1 MNTPVITAGQVE
13 FAEIFERI
21 ERDFKI
27 SKAAVARALR
37 IERSYVSM
45 LIKGQRTPHMRV
57 LQDMREL
64 EKRLVAGRDPEASEE
79 DTELS
84 RIVQLLK
91 TLEQYDRPKFEV
103 AKQVVASL
111 AQTSSKPA
119 SAASKRSRKSAALL
133 RKLASR

>member
-1 MNTPVITAGQVE
+1 VNTPVITAGQVE

-64 EKRLVAGRDPEASEE
+64 EKRLLAGRDPEGAEE

-84 RIVQLLK
+84 RIVQQIK
-91 TLEQYDRPKFEV
+91 ILEQHDRPKFEAV
-103 AKQVVASL
+103 KQVVASL
-111 AQTSSKPA
+111 VQTSSKPA
-119 SAASKRSRKSAALL
+119 AAATKRGKKSRVPGRKSAS
-133 RKLASR
+133 K